1 MRYVAKIHILDVMD
15 SVVVSGYVFD
25 ADDYSNPDHDTVEFA
40 FSVNGV
46 GVSDPYAWLL
56 NSLYRAL
63 VKEQSPGSL
72 RDAGALVDGGPHTI
86 SGLGQDRQERVG

>member
-1 MRYVAKIHILDVMD
+1 MRYVAKIHVLDVMD

-25 ADDYSNPDHDTVEFA
+25 ADPLTDPDHDVTEFA
-40 FSVNGV
+40 FTVPGM

-63 VKEQSPGSL
+63 VSEQSPGSL
-72 RDAGALVDGGPHTI
+72 RDAGALVDGGPHTV
-86 SGLGQDRQERVG
+86 SGLGRHDK